1 MLAWRILQQ
10 ERGDSDGIHPYIG
23 IPQSYF
29 IGTEVIYEFRLMN
42 GLDHFMNQKYYYPQ
56 KMGRLILQGMDEVI
70 SANGVASV
78 LRLGSLDGFIGNYPP
93 AGSERNFSF
102 ETVSELQTLLE
113 KNYGPRGGRGVA
125 LRVGRACFKSG
136 LKEYGSMLGL
146 TEMAFRLLSLPTKL
160 HTGANAFA
168 GLFNSH
174 TDQKVRVEE
183 KDNKIFWH
191 IERCPLCWGRTTD
204 EPVCHLAVGLLQE
217 SLYWL
222 SGGKVFDVK
231 ETTCIAQGDSTCT
244 IMIDPT
250 PFS

>member
-1 MLAWRILQQ
+1 MSSA
-10 ERGDSDGIHPYIG
+10 S
-23 IPQSYF
+23 F
-29 IGTEVIYEFRLMN
+29 F
-42 GLDHFMNQKYYYPQ
+42 YPQ
-56 KMGRLILQGMDEVI
+56 KMGRIMLTGMEEVMG
-70 SANGVASV
+70 SHGVDAI
-78 LRLGSLDGFIGNYPP
+78 LRLASLEQYIQGYPS
-93 AGSERNFSF
+93 ASTERDFPF
-102 ETVSELQTLLE
+102 ETISLLQSTLE
-113 KNYGPRGGRGVA
+113 QNYGPRGGRGLA
-125 LRVGRACFKSG
+125 LRIGRACFSYG

-160 HTGANAFA
+160 SAGTKSFA
-168 GLFNSH
+168 DLFNKH

-183 KDNKIFWH
+183 KGNKIFWH

-231 ETTCIAQGDSTCT
+231 ETTCVAQGDADCT
-244 IMIDPT
+244 IVIDTT

>member
-1 MLAWRILQQ
+1 M
-10 ERGDSDGIHPYIG
+10 S
-23 IPQSYF
+23 
-29 IGTEVIYEFRLMN
+29 TESF
-42 GLDHFMNQKYYYPQ
+42 FYPQ
-56 KMGRLILQGMDEVI
+56 KMGRIILIGMEEVM
-70 SANGVASV
+70 GVHGVDAI
-78 LRLGSLDGFIGNYPP
+78 LRLASLEKFIQNYPS
-93 AGSERNFSF
+93 AGAERDFPF
-102 ETVSELQTLLE
+102 ETVSLLQSTLE
-113 KNYGPRGGRGVA
+113 QAYGPRGGRGLA
-125 LRVGRACFKSG
+125 LRVGRACFTYG

-160 HTGANAFA
+160 SSGTKTFA
-168 GLFNSH
+168 DLFNKH

-183 KDNKIFWH
+183 KENKIFWH
-191 IERCPLCWGRTTD
+191 IERCPLCWGRTAD

-231 ETTCIAQGDSTCT
+231 EITCIAQGDATCT